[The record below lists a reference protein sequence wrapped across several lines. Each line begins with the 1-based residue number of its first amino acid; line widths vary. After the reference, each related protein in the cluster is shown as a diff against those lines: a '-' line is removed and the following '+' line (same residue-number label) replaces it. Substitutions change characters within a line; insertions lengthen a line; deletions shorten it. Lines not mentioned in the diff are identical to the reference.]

1 MVRKIFLMSLM
12 VMMGYSL
19 FTGFGIAAEP
29 VTVAIV
35 CELSG
40 SGAPSGMRWERG
52 VLMAAEDINASG
64 GILGR
69 KIETFSLDTKT
80 EAPVSV
86 AAMRKA
92 IERNPFVVM
101 GTVYSGSTIVNM
113 PILQKAG
120 IPQFVGSESP
130 SITTQ
135 GNPNIFMTSYNAG
148 LSMQKVIK
156 WLTEVLLVKN
166 MAIIYANSE
175 MGKGGRDALV
185 KLLKPK
191 GVKIVADIGT
201 EMGQAD
207 FTGELIRVKVSGADT
222 LFIYSHEE
230 ESARLLIQIRQLGLE
245 KMMKIVG
252 HVTLITE
259 NVLKLAKEASDGIMG
274 QVEFSGY
281 AAPMKPLAD
290 KYLKN
295 YGELP
300 DHNFYKGYIGL
311 YVVDAVVKE
320 IGVFDQQK
328 FRDYLHNR
336 TLCVKNHP
344 GILMDVH
351 YDEKGDVDRESFLV
365 KVENQK
371 HVITGNLGPL
381 NSEWVGQCK
390 K

>member
-1 MVRKIFLMSLM
+1 MVVM
-12 VMMGYSL
+12 VYSL
-19 FTGFGIAAEP
+19 YTSPCIAAEP

-40 SGAPSGMRWERG
+40 AGAPSGMRWERG
-52 VLMAAEDINASG
+52 VLMGAEDLNASG

-80 EAPVSV
+80 EAPTSV

-92 IERNPFVVM
+92 VERNPFVVM

-120 IPQFVGSESP
+120 IPQFVGSEGP
-130 SITTQ
+130 TITKQ
-135 GNPNIFMTSYNAG
+135 GNPNIFLTSYNAE
-148 LSMQKVIK
+148 LSMQKVVK
-156 WLTEVLLVKN
+156 WLTEVLKVRDMALV
-166 MAIIYANSE
+166 YANTE
-175 MGKGGRDALV
+175 MGKGGRDALI
-185 KLLKPK
+185 KLLTPK
-191 GVKIVADIGT
+191 GVKFVADIGT

-207 FTGELIRVKVSGADT
+207 FTGELARVKRSGADT
-222 LFIYSHEE
+222 LFIYHHEE
-230 ESARLLIQIRQLGLE
+230 ECSRLLIQIRELGLD
-245 KMMKIVG
+245 KMMRTVG
-252 HVTLITE
+252 HVVLITE
-259 NVLKLAKEASDGIMG
+259 NVIKLAKDASNGVMG
-274 QVEFSGY
+274 QVEFSGV
-281 AAPMKPLAD
+281 AAPLKPLAE
-290 KYLKN
+290 KYLKK

-300 DHNFYKGYIGL
+300 DHNFFKAYIGL
-311 YVVDAVVKE
+311 QVVNAVVKE
-320 IGVFDQQK
+320 TGSFDQQK
-328 FRDYLHNR
+328 FRDHIHNR

-371 HVITGNLGPL
+371 HVITGILDPL
-381 NSEWVGQCK
+381 NPARFDRCK

>member
-1 MVRKIFLMSLM
+1 MVRKVFLMSLM
-12 VMMGYSL
+12 VVIGYSL
-19 FTGFGIAAEP
+19 STGFSIAAEP

-40 SGAPSGMRWERG
+40 AGAPSGMRWERG
-52 VLMAAEDINASG
+52 VLMGVEDLNASG

-113 PILQKAG
+113 SILQKAG
-120 IPQFVGSESP
+120 IPQFVGSEGP
-130 SITTQ
+130 TITKQ
-135 GNPNIFMTSYNAG
+135 GNPNIFLTSYNAA

-156 WLTEVLLVKN
+156 WLTEVLKVKN
-166 MAIIYANSE
+166 MAIVYANSE

-185 KLLKPK
+185 KLLEPK
-191 GVKIVADIGT
+191 GIKIVADLGT
-201 EMGQAD
+201 EMGQSD
-207 FTGELIRVKVSGADT
+207 FTGELARVKASGADT
-222 LFIYSHEE
+222 LFIYHHEE
-230 ESARLLIQIRQLGLE
+230 ESARILIQIHQLGID

-259 NVLKLAKEASDGIMG
+259 NVLKLAKEASNGIMG

-281 AAPMKPLAD
+281 TAPMKALAE
-290 KYLKN
+290 KYLKK

-300 DHNFYKGYIGL
+300 DHNFYKAYIGL
-311 YVVDAVVKE
+311 QVVNAVVKE
-320 IGVFDQQK
+320 TGSFDQQK

-344 GILMDVH
+344 EILMDVH
-351 YDEKGDVDRESFLV
+351 YDEKGDLDRESFLV

-371 HVITGNLGPL
+371 HVITGILGPL